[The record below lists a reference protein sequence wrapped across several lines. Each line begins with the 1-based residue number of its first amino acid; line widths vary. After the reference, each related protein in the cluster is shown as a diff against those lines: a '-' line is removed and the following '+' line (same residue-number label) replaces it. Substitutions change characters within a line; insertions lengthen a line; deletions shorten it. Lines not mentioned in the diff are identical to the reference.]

1 MIESG
6 CEAMRMPGLSVE
18 EVFKSVR
25 VAVRRAT
32 GDRQTPWESSSLVG
46 QFHFTGDS
54 TNTARLPEAETNPI
68 TNPIQRPNTP
78 TKVSSDDD
86 EPNLERIE
94 IGKSKRGSLAEGQHK
109 EYGLK
114 VSQNTPLLFVF
125 QVDPR
130 LSFSVEIYDPRGVRV
145 KQYTVGPFGSSPGSR
160 TGSQMAFTPQS
171 DGQYTIKL
179 TGGYRFGNYAISVS
193 PL

>member
-1 MIESG
+1 
-6 CEAMRMPGLSVE
+6 MRVEGLSVE

-25 VAVRRAT
+25 VAVRKAT
-32 GDRQTPWESSSLVG
+32 RNEQTPWESSSLVG
-46 QFHFTGDS
+46 QFYFTGDS
-54 TNTARLPEAETNPI
+54 ANAARLPKAETNPI
-68 TNPIQRPNTP
+68 TNPIQQPDKPDNA
-78 TKVSSDDD
+78 SSNDQAVTQDDD
-86 EPNLERIE
+86 NLERLE

-114 VSQNTPLLFVF
+114 VSSNTALLFVF

-130 LSFSVEIYDPRGVRV
+130 LSFSVEIYDPRRVMV

-179 TGGYRFGNYAISVS
+179 TGRYRLGIM
-193 PL
+193 L